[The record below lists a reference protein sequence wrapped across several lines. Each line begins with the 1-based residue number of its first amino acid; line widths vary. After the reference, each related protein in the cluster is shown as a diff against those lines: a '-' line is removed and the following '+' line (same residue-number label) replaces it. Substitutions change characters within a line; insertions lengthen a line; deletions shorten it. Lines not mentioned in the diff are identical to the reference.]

1 MAETRARL
9 VRTTKH
15 HIREIFLL
23 QLAIV
28 CLVVVLCVLGV
39 QAAYGDAAMPWL
51 SATAIV
57 IALVAI
63 ISVTWMGHRAAQRV
77 VAPMEWVLDEVAR
90 WDPQRPDTSALAP
103 GNVPTVVQGDAR
115 KMAEALHALGQRLET
130 YVARERDF
138 TRDASHELRTP
149 LTVIRVATDL
159 IGHDEG
165 LSTRSRRSL
174 ARIQGA
180 AESMESLMSAL
191 LLLARDSE
199 VPLETEDF
207 DVREVVEHE
216 MEKVRSLLEDKGVS
230 LLLDVQA
237 EPVLHAP
244 PRVLQVIVCNLLS
257 NAARFTDAGSVQV
270 RLLQDRI
277 EIEDTGIGMDAAA
290 LARAFEPFYR
300 ASIEQPV
307 GPGLGLS
314 IAQRLGHRCGWPLQL
329 ASVPGQGT
337 RASILFGARNRDQ

>member
-1 MAETRARL
+1 VDNTQRN
-9 VRTTKH
+9 
-15 HIREIFLL
+15 IREIFLL

-39 QAAYGDAAMPWL
+39 HAMYGASALPWL
-51 SATAIV
+51 SAVAIA
-57 IALVAI
+57 IALVAVV
-63 ISVTWMGHRAAQRV
+63 SVTWLGYRATRRV
-77 VAPMEWVLDEVAR
+77 VAPMDWLLREVSR
-90 WDPQRPDTSALAP
+90 WDPQRPDTTALAP
-103 GNVPTVVQGDAR
+103 TNLPGAVQGDAR
-115 KMAEALHALGQRLET
+115 KMAEALHALAQRLET
-130 YVARERDF
+130 HVARERDF

-159 IGHDEG
+159 IDHDEG
-165 LSTRSRRSL
+165 LSARSRRSL

-191 LLLARDSE
+191 LLLARDRD
-199 VPLETEDF
+199 VPLGTEDF

-216 MEKVRSLLEDKGVS
+216 VDKVRPVLEDKGVA
-230 LLLDVQA
+230 LVLDVRA

-244 PRVLQVIVCNLLS
+244 PRVLQVMICNLLS
-257 NAARFTDAGSVQV
+257 NAARFTDAGTVHV
-270 RLLQDRI
+270 RLLQDRV

-314 IAQRLGHRCGWPLQL
+314 IAQRLGQRCGWPLQL
-329 ASVPGQGT
+329 VSVPGQGT
-337 RASILFGARNRDQ
+337 RASILFGTVNRDQ

>member
-1 MAETRARL
+1 MDNTQRN
-9 VRTTKH
+9 
-15 HIREIFLL
+15 IREIFLL

-39 QAAYGDAAMPWL
+39 QAMYGASAMPWL
-51 SATAIV
+51 SATAIG
-57 IALVAI
+57 IALASV
-63 ISVTWMGHRAAQRV
+63 ISVTWMGYRATRRV
-77 VAPMEWVLDEVAR
+77 VAPMDWLLREVAR
-90 WDPQRPDTSALAP
+90 LDPQRPDTASLAP
-103 GNVPTVVQGDAR
+103 QNVPDAVQGDAR

-130 YVARERDF
+130 HVARERDF

-159 IGHDEG
+159 IGHDDG
-165 LSTRSRRSL
+165 LSARSRRSL

-180 AESMESLMSAL
+180 TESMESLMSAL
-191 LLLARDSE
+191 LLLARDSD

-216 MEKVRSLLEDKGVS
+216 ADKVRSLLEDKGVA
-230 LLLDVQA
+230 LVLDLQA

-244 PRVLQVIVCNLLS
+244 PRVLQVILCNLLS
-257 NAARFTDAGSVQV
+257 NAVRFTDSGSVHV
-270 RLLQDRI
+270 RLLQDRV

-314 IAQRLGHRCGWPLQL
+314 IAQRLGQRCGWPLQL
-329 ASVPGQGT
+329 SSVPGRGT
-337 RASILFGARNRDQ
+337 RACILFGAVNRDQ

>member
-1 MAETRARL
+1 MQ
-9 VRTTKH
+9 TTQH

-23 QLAIV
+23 QLAV
-28 CLVVVLCVLGV
+28 FCLVVVLCVLGV
-39 QAAYGDAAMPWL
+39 QAMYGDAAMPWL
-51 SATAIV
+51 TVAAIV
-57 IALVAI
+57 IALVAVV
-63 ISVTWMGHRAAQRV
+63 SVSWMGYRAARRAV
-77 VAPMEWVLDEVAR
+77 EPMDWVLNEVAR
-90 WDPQRPDTSALAP
+90 WDPQRPDTSVLAP
-103 GNVPTVVQGDAR
+103 AKVPEVVQGDAR
-115 KMAEALHALGQRLET
+115 KMAEALHALGQRLDT

-165 LSTRSRRSL
+165 LSARSRRSL

-191 LLLARDSE
+191 LLLARDRD
-199 VPLETEDF
+199 VALETEDF

-216 MEKVRSLLEDKGVS
+216 VDKVRPLLEDKGVA
-230 LLLDVQA
+230 LVLDVRA

-244 PRVLQVIVCNLLS
+244 PRVLQVMVCNLLS
-257 NAARFTDAGSVQV
+257 NAARFTDAGTVHV
-270 RLLQDRI
+270 RLLDDRL

-300 ASIEQPV
+300 ASIEQTI

-314 IAQRLGHRCGWPLQL
+314 IAQRLGQRCGWPLQL
-329 ASVPGQGT
+329 TSAPGRGT
-337 RASILFGARNRDQ
+337 SATILFSAVNRDQ

>member
-1 MAETRARL
+1 MANTQR
-9 VRTTKH
+9 

-39 QAAYGDAAMPWL
+39 QAMYGPTALPWL
-51 SATAIV
+51 TAVAIAIALGAIV
-57 IALVAI
+57 GA
-63 ISVTWMGHRAAQRV
+63 TWMGYRATRRV
-77 VAPMEWVLDEVAR
+77 VAPMDWLLREVSR
-90 WDPQRPDTSALAP
+90 WDPQRPDTGALAP
-103 GNVPTVVQGDAR
+103 ANVPAAVQGDVR
-115 KMAEALHALGQRLET
+115 KMAEALHALGQRLDT
-130 YVARERDF
+130 YVTRERDF

-165 LSTRSRRSL
+165 LSARSRRSL

-180 AESMESLMSAL
+180 AESMEALMSAL
-191 LLLARDSE
+191 LLLARDSD

-216 MEKVRSLLEDKGVS
+216 MDKVRSVLEDKGVS

-237 EPVLHAP
+237 QPVLHAP
-244 PRVLQVIVCNLLS
+244 PRVLQVILCNLLS

-314 IAQRLGHRCGWPLQL
+314 IAQRLGQRCGWPLHL

-337 RASILFGARNRDQ
+337 CATLLFAAVNRDQ

>member
-1 MAETRARL
+1 MANTQR
-9 VRTTKH
+9 

-39 QAAYGDAAMPWL
+39 QAMYGPSAVPWL
-51 SATAIV
+51 SATAITA
-57 IALVAI
+57 ALGAI
-63 ISVTWMGHRAAQRV
+63 VSVTWMGYRATKRV
-77 VAPMEWVLDEVAR
+77 VAPMDWLLREVAR
-90 WDPQRPDTSALAP
+90 WDPQRPDTNALAAV
-103 GNVPTVVQGDAR
+103 NVPDAVQGDVR

-159 IGHDEG
+159 IGHDDG
-165 LSTRSRRSL
+165 LSARSRRSL

-180 AESMESLMSAL
+180 TESMESLMSAL
-191 LLLARDSE
+191 LLLARDSD

-216 MEKVRSLLEDKGVS
+216 MEKVRPLLEDKGVA

-244 PRVLQVIVCNLLS
+244 PRVLQVILCNLLS
-257 NAARFTDAGSVQV
+257 NAVRFTDAGTVNV
-270 RLLQDRI
+270 RLLQDRV

-314 IAQRLGHRCGWPLQL
+314 IAQRLGQRCGWPLHL
-329 ASVPGQGT
+329 SSVSGQGT
-337 RASILFGARNRDQ
+337 HASILFAAVNRDQ

>member
-1 MAETRARL
+1 MANTQR
-9 VRTTKH
+9 

-39 QAAYGDAAMPWL
+39 QAMYGPSAMPWL
-51 SATAIV
+51 SATAIAA
-57 IALVAI
+57 ALGAI
-63 ISVTWMGHRAAQRV
+63 VSVTWMSYRATRRV
-77 VAPMEWVLDEVAR
+77 IEPMDWLLREVAL
-90 WDPQRPDTSALAP
+90 WDPQRPDTDALAP
-103 GNVPTVVQGDAR
+103 GNVPSTVQGDVR
-115 KMAEALHALGQRLET
+115 KMAEALHALGQRLDT
-130 YVARERDF
+130 YVTRERDF

-165 LSTRSRRSL
+165 LSVRSRRSL

-180 AESMESLMSAL
+180 AESMEALMSAL
-191 LLLARDSE
+191 LLLARDSD

-207 DVREVVEHE
+207 EVREVVEHE
-216 MEKVRSLLEDKGVS
+216 MDKVRSVLEDKGVA

-244 PRVLQVIVCNLLS
+244 PRVLQVILCNLLS
-257 NAARFTDAGSVQV
+257 NAARFTDTGSVQV
-270 RLLQDRI
+270 RLLQDRV

-314 IAQRLGHRCGWPLQL
+314 IAQRLGQRCGWPLHL

-337 RASILFGARNRDQ
+337 RASLLFAAVNRDQ

>member
-9 VRTTKH
+9 VRTTQH

-28 CLVVVLCVLGV
+28 CLVVIVCVLGV
-39 QAAYGDAAMPWL
+39 QAMYGASALPWL
-51 SATAIV
+51 SA
-57 IALVAI
+57 VAI
-63 ISVTWMGHRAAQRV
+63 AFALIAVVSVTWLGYRATRRV
-77 VAPMEWVLDEVAR
+77 VAPMDWLLREVAH
-90 WDPQRPDTSALAP
+90 WDPQHPDTGALASANLP
-103 GNVPTVVQGDAR
+103 AAMQGDVR

-159 IGHDEG
+159 IGHDDG
-165 LSTRSRRSL
+165 LSARSQRSL

-180 AESMESLMSAL
+180 TESMESLMSAL
-191 LLLARDSE
+191 LLLARDRD
-199 VPLETEDF
+199 VPLETDEF
-207 DVREVVEHE
+207 QVREVLEHE
-216 MEKVRSLLEDKGVS
+216 LEKVRSQLEGKGVS
-230 LLLDVQA
+230 LVLDVQA
-237 EPVLHAP
+237 EPLLHAP
-244 PRVLQVIVCNLLS
+244 HRVLQVMLGNLLS
-257 NAARFTDAGSVQV
+257 NAVRFTDAGTVHV
-270 RLLQDRI
+270 RLLQDRV

-300 ASIEQPV
+300 VSIENQV

-314 IAQRLGHRCGWPLQL
+314 IAQRLAQRCGWLLQL
-329 ASVPGQGT
+329 TSEPGQGT
-337 RASILFGARNRDQ
+337 RACILFGAVNRDQ

>member
-1 MAETRARL
+1 MDNTQR
-9 VRTTKH
+9 

-39 QAAYGDAAMPWL
+39 QATYGASAMSWL

-57 IALVAI
+57 IALVAVVC
-63 ISVTWMGHRAAQRV
+63 VTWMGYRATRRV
-77 VAPMEWVLDEVAR
+77 VAPMDWLLNEVSR

-103 GNVPTVVQGDAR
+103 GNVPSALQGDAR
-115 KMAEALHALGQRLET
+115 KMADALHALGQRLET
-130 YVARERDF
+130 HVARERDF

-165 LSTRSRRSL
+165 LSARSRRSL

-180 AESMESLMSAL
+180 TESMESLMSAL
-191 LLLARDSE
+191 LLLARDRS
-199 VPLETEDF
+199 VPLETEEF
-207 DVREVVEHE
+207 AVREVLEHE
-216 MEKVRSLLEDKGVS
+216 LEKVRPQLQDKGVA
-230 LLLDVQA
+230 V
-237 EPVLHAP
+237 VLEVHADPILQAP
-244 PRVLQVIVCNLLS
+244 PRVLQVMLGNLLS
-257 NAARFTDAGSVQV
+257 NAVRFTDAGTVHV
-270 RLLQDRI
+270 RLLQDRV

-314 IAQRLGHRCGWPLQL
+314 IAQRLGQRCGWPLQL
-329 ASVPGQGT
+329 TSVPGQGT
-337 RASILFGARNRDQ
+337 RARILFGAVDRDQ

>member
-1 MAETRARL
+1 MDNTQR
-9 VRTTKH
+9 

-39 QAAYGDAAMPWL
+39 QAMSGPTALPWL
-51 SATAIV
+51 PVAAIA

-63 ISVTWMGHRAAQRV
+63 ISVTWMGYRATRRV
-77 VAPMEWVLDEVAR
+77 VAPMDWLLREVAR
-90 WDPQRPDTSALAP
+90 WDPQRPDMGALAP
-103 GNVPTVVQGDAR
+103 GNLPDDVQGDVR
-115 KMAEALHALGQRLET
+115 KMAEALHALGRRLDT
-130 YVARERDF
+130 HVARERDF

-159 IGHDEG
+159 LGHDEG
-165 LSTRSRRSL
+165 LSVRSRRSL
-174 ARIQGA
+174 GRIQSA

-191 LLLARDSE
+191 LLLARDSD
-199 VPLETEDF
+199 VPLETEEF
-207 DVREVVEHE
+207 PVREVLEHE
-216 MEKVRSLLEDKGVS
+216 IEKVRPLLEEKGVP
-230 LLLDVQA
+230 LVLEVRA

-244 PRVLQVIVCNLLS
+244 PRVLQVMLGNLLS
-257 NAARFTDAGSVQV
+257 NALRFTDAGSVQV
-270 RLLQDRI
+270 RLLHDRV

-300 ASIEQPV
+300 ASIDQPV

-314 IAQRLGHRCGWPLQL
+314 IAQRLGQRCGWPLQL

-337 RASILFGARNRDQ
+337 CASILFAAVNRDQ

>member
-1 MAETRARL
+1 MASTQR
-9 VRTTKH
+9 

-23 QLAIV
+23 QLAII
-28 CLVVVLCVLGV
+28 CLVVVLCVLGL
-39 QAAYGDAAMPWL
+39 QAMYGPMALPWL
-51 SATAIV
+51 SAVAIAIALGAIV
-57 IALVAI
+57 SA
-63 ISVTWMGHRAAQRV
+63 TWMGYRATKRV
-77 VAPMEWVLDEVAR
+77 VAPMEWLLREVAR
-90 WDPQRPDTSALAP
+90 WDPHRPDTGALAP
-103 GNVPTVVQGDAR
+103 GNVPAEVQGDAR
-115 KMAEALHALGQRLET
+115 KMAEALHALGQRLDT
-130 YVARERDF
+130 YVTRERDF

-159 IGHDEG
+159 IGQDDG
-165 LSTRSRRSL
+165 LSARSRRSL
-174 ARIQGA
+174 RRVQDAT
-180 AESMESLMSAL
+180 ESMESLMSAL
-191 LLLARDSE
+191 LLLARDSD
-199 VPLETEDF
+199 VALETEDF

-216 MEKVRSLLEDKGVS
+216 VEKVRPVLEDKGVA
-230 LLLDVQA
+230 LVLDMQA

-257 NAARFTDAGSVQV
+257 NAARFTDTGTVSV
-270 RLLQDRI
+270 RLLHDRV

-314 IAQRLGHRCGWPLQL
+314 IAQRLGRRCGWPLQL

-337 RASILFGARNRDQ
+337 RASILFAAVNRDQ

>member
-1 MAETRARL
+1 M
-9 VRTTKH
+9 RTTQH

-51 SATAIV
+51 SATAIAV
-57 IALVAI
+57 ALGAI
-63 ISVTWMGHRAAQRV
+63 ISVTWMGHRAAQRL

-103 GNVPTVVQGDAR
+103 GSVPSDVQGNAR

-130 YVARERDF
+130 HVARERDF

-159 IGHDEG
+159 IGDDDG
-165 LSTRSRRSL
+165 LSARSRRSL
-174 ARIQGA
+174 TRIQDA
-180 AESMESLMSAL
+180 TESMESLMSAL
-191 LLLARDSE
+191 LLLARDRD
-199 VPLETEDF
+199 VALETEDF
-207 DVREVVEHE
+207 DVREVLEHE
-216 MEKVRSLLEDKGVS
+216 VDKVRPLLEDKGVA
-230 LLLDVQA
+230 LVLEVQA

-244 PRVLQVIVCNLLS
+244 PRVLQVILCNLLS
-257 NAARFTDAGSVQV
+257 NAARFTDAGTVHV
-270 RLLQDRI
+270 RLRQDRV

-300 ASIEQPV
+300 ASIEQTI

-314 IAQRLGHRCGWPLQL
+314 IAQRLGQRCGWPLQL
-329 ASVPGQGT
+329 SSVPGQGT
-337 RASILFGARNRDQ
+337 RASILFGAVDRDQ

>member
-1 MAETRARL
+1 M
-9 VRTTKH
+9 RTTQH

-39 QAAYGDAAMPWL
+39 QAMYGASAMPWL
-51 SATAIV
+51 TVSTIAVALGAIV
-57 IALVAI
+57 
-63 ISVTWMGHRAAQRV
+63 SVTWMGYRATQRV
-77 VAPMEWVLDEVAR
+77 VAPKDWVLNEVAR
-90 WDPQRPDTSALAP
+90 GDPQRPNTAALAP
-103 GNVPTVVQGDAR
+103 GSIPSAVQGDAR
-115 KMAEALHALGQRLET
+115 KVVEALHALGQRLET
-130 YVARERDF
+130 HVARERDF

-159 IGHDEG
+159 IGHDDG

-174 ARIQGA
+174 TRIQDA
-180 AESMESLMSAL
+180 TESMEALMSAL
-191 LLLARDSE
+191 LLLARDSD

-216 MEKVRSLLEDKGVS
+216 MDKVRPLLEDKGVA
-230 LLLDVQA
+230 LVFDVQA
-237 EPVLHAP
+237 EPILHAP
-244 PRVLQVIVCNLLS
+244 PRVLQVILCNLLS
-257 NAARFTDAGSVQV
+257 NAARFTDAGTIHV
-270 RLLQDRI
+270 RLLQDRV

-314 IAQRLGHRCGWPLQL
+314 IAQRLAQRCGWPLQL
-329 ASVPGQGT
+329 ISVPGQGT
-337 RASILFGARNRDQ
+337 RACILFGAVNRDQ